1 VLTRRLRRAE
11 GPAALLAFEN
21 VSWGVEVL
29 VERLLGPEGRR
40 RLRRYVYILVLQF
53 HKDMR
58 RSCLH
63 NISVL
68 KVAFAWNPW

>member
-1 VLTRRLRRAE
+1 MLDERSFRPE

-40 RLRRYVYILVLQF
+40 RPRRYVYILVL
-53 HKDMR
+53 
-58 RSCLH
+58 
-63 NISVL
+63 
-68 KVAFAWNPW
+68 